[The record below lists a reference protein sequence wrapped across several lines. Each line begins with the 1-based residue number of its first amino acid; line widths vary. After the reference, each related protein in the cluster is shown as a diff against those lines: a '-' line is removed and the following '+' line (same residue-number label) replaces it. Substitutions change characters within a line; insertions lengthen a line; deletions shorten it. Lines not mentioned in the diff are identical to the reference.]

1 MINKN
6 EFKYTVKELIDKLK
20 TVPQNLKVQLD
31 IEGELYSELE
41 VDVGQQ
47 RCIIFSR
54 GESDFG

>member
-1 MINKN
+1 MINQN
-6 EFKYTVKELIDKLK
+6 EFKFTVKELIEKLK
-20 TVPQNLKVQLD
+20 TLPQNLKVQLD
-31 IEGELYSELE
+31 IDGELFSELE